1 MTQNG
6 IVLVAS
12 VTILRDRKVLM
23 IKENKPTALN
33 KWNFPSGRIE
43 RGEDILTA
51 ACREAKEETGF
62 EVKLTQSTGLYR
74 FISSTN
80 HQVILFHF
88 TGEIIG
94 GSLKLEEEEIAD
106 SKWVPL
112 CEVWSFEDKELRN
125 PEVIKQIMNA
135 VIDDKYY
142 PLEIYK
148 EKLIY

>member
-12 VTILRDRKVLM
+12 VTILRDSKVLM
-23 IKENKPTALN
+23 IKENKPAALN

-62 EVKLTQSTGLYR
+62 QVKLTHSTGLYH

-80 HQVILFHF
+80 HEVILFHF

-94 GSLKLEEEEIAD
+94 GSLKLEEEEITD

-112 CEVWSFEDKELRN
+112 CEVCSIEDKEFRN
-125 PEVIKQIMNA
+125 PEVIKQIINA
-135 VIDDKYY
+135 VKDNKYY

-148 EKLIY
+148 GKLRY